1 MTIVLLQ
8 FVIEIAAQLGM
19 PTNTTST
26 ERRSLKQP
34 RQSASMAGTDA
45 KFKSEK
51 EVAEVVNIFNNYAD
65 PGQQLYQPPPFD
77 PSPLFLSQTSTLVSQ

>member
-8 FVIEIAAQLGM
+8 VVVEIAAQLGM

-51 EVAEVVNIFNNYAD
+51 RSCGSCEHF
-65 PGQQLYQPPPFD
+65 QQLR
-77 PSPLFLSQTSTLVSQ
+77 